1 MNIKLLGGA
10 LGAEIEG
17 INLKDTSTDNF
28 NLINKLLLEHKVL
41 FFRDQNISPEEQ
53 ISLAKHL
60 NIFFAS
66 PILQAKIDQVTK
78 RSKTK
83 IENKN

>member
-41 FFRDQNISPEEQ
+41 FLRDQNISPEEQ
-53 ISLAKHL
+53 KSLA
-60 NIFFAS
+60 
-66 PILQAKIDQVTK
+66 
-78 RSKTK
+78 
-83 IENKN
+83 